1 MLEQVNDSKEPISP
15 EKKREQ
21 DHCVR
26 LLKRIKVFEKQLKDR
41 SEGWKKARQY
51 ANGDPCGDGEEGLVR
66 VNLVGSML
74 EAIQPSIY
82 ARAPEIAVEIDDR
95 LDSSEYPTIGK
106 FARTLE
112 NALNVFL
119 VKDANLKKRGKAVV
133 RGALTSTIAYAKI
146 IYQQDYRD
154 DPVIRNRINDT
165 QDNIER
171 INLLLEETDP
181 DGEECAEHTAKLF
194 ELQQQVAALEK
205 EVEVVAAEGLV
216 ADVLSSDDLIIMD
229 SSVRDVDDFDQSSE
243 IAHKIK
249 MTVGQFKRQF
259 KRKPPQGTVNYVV
272 DGEEDA
278 NQENKDYDN
287 DDKIVVVYEVW
298 SLADLTVYTL
308 CEGAKEYIRDPYQPE
323 SLGAK
328 WYPFFGLQLRR
339 VEGVKYP
346 KSFVEQ
352 LIELQDEYN
361 TRRTNAKEHRQ
372 KNIPV
377 RLVNKA
383 SGITDDE
390 INKINARSIATD
402 VIGVTA
408 DDPQTFA
415 SQLVGLPEIPFNP
428 AMYDTSDILYDMERV
443 GNTQDAAVGAIRKAK
458 TATEAEIAASGQQG
472 RASEAVDVVEDWL
485 TDIATYAAQIL
496 LQKVPV
502 DEIKRRFG
510 PSSQWPTV
518 PMAKKDLFELVNV
531 TIRAGST
538 AKPNK
543 MRERDQWIQLLPE
556 IQKALD
562 TLITAKQQ
570 GNEQLSNTVISL
582 LDETFRRFDE
592 KLDVKNLLGLTDEEG
607 NEIQPENEIPPEVQQ
622 QMQVMQQQL
631 QVLTQENEQ
640 LKADRSIDQQEVNIK
655 QQQADTDSLATMLK
669 ATGENE
675 DVQHTGD

>member
-1 MLEQVNDSKEPISP
+1 MLKQVNDDQGAIGP

-21 DHCVR
+21 DHCQR
-26 LLKRIKVFEKQLKDR
+26 LLKRIKVFEKQLKER
-41 SEGWKKARQY
+41 SSGWKEARQY
-51 ANGDPCGDGEEGLVR
+51 ANGDPCDDGEDGLVR

-74 EAIQPSIY
+74 EAVQPSIY

-95 LDSSEYPTIGK
+95 LDSSQYPTIKK

-119 VKDANLKKRGKAVV
+119 VKDANLKKRGKAIV
-133 RGALTSTIAYAKI
+133 RGTLTTTIAYAKV
-146 IYQQDYRD
+146 IYQVDKRD
-154 DPVIRNRINDT
+154 DPIIRNRINDT

-171 INLLLEETDP
+171 IQLLLEETDP
-181 DGEECAEHTAKLF
+181 DGEQCAEHTAKLF
-194 ELQQQVAALEK
+194 ELQQQVSALEK
-205 EVEVVAAEGLV
+205 QVEIVSAEGLV
-216 ADVLSSDDLIIMD
+216 IDVLNADDLIILD
-229 SSVRDVDDFDQSSE
+229 ASVQDVDDFDQSE
-243 IAHKIK
+243 AQVHKIK

-259 KRKPPQGTVNYVV
+259 KRSPPTGSVSYVL
-272 DGEEDA
+272 DGEEDK
-278 NQENKDYDN
+278 NDNKDYDN
-287 DDKIVVVYEVW
+287 DDKIVIVYEVW
-298 SLADLTVYTL
+298 SLSDLTVYTL
-308 CEGAKEYIRDPYQPE
+308 CEGAKEYIRPPYQPE
-323 SLGAK
+323 ALGKK

-339 VEGVKYP
+339 VQGVKYP

-383 SGITDDE
+383 SGISDSE
-390 INKINARSIATD
+390 ISAINNRSIKTD

-408 DDPQTFA
+408 DDPASFA
-415 SQLVGLPEIPFNP
+415 QQLVGLPEIPFNP

-472 RASEAVDVVEDWL
+472 RVSETVDVVEDWL
-485 TDIATYAAQIL
+485 SEIATYAAQIL
-496 LQKVPV
+496 LQRVPLTV
-502 DEIKRRFG
+502 IQKRFG
-510 PSSQWPTV
+510 TESQWPTV

-556 IQKALD
+556 IQKAID

-570 GNEQLSNTVISL
+570 GNDQLSNTVIAL

-622 QMQVMQQQL
+622 QMQAMQQQL
-631 QVLTQENEQ
+631 QAVTQENEQ
-640 LKADRSIDQQEVNIK
+640 LKADRSIDQQEINIK
-655 QQQADTDSLATMLK
+655 QQQADTDSLATMLQ
-669 ATGENE
+669 ATGGN
-675 DVQHTGD
+675 VNG

>member
-1 MLEQVNDSKEPISP
+1 MLKEDDHKGPISP
-15 EKKREQ
+15 EKKQEQ
-21 DHCVR
+21 DHCQR
-26 LLKRIKVFEKQLKDR
+26 LLKRIKVFDKQLKER
-41 SEGWKKARQY
+41 SKGWKEAREY
-51 ANGDPCGDGEEGLVR
+51 ADGDPCGDGEEGLVR

-106 FARTLE
+106 FAKTLE

-119 VKDANLKKRGKAVV
+119 VKDADLKKRGKSVV
-133 RGALTSTIAYAKI
+133 RGALTSTIAYIKV
-146 IYQQDYRD
+146 IYQKDYRE
-154 DPVIRNRINDT
+154 DPLIRNRINDT

-171 INLLLEETDP
+171 INLLLQETDP
-181 DGEECAEHTAKLF
+181 DGPECAEHTAKLF
-194 ELQQQVAALEK
+194 ELQQQVMALEK
-205 EVEVVAAEGLV
+205 QIEVVAAEGLV
-216 ADVLSSDDLIIMD
+216 ADVLNADDLIIMD
-229 SSVRDVDDFDQSSE
+229 ASVRDVDDFDQASG

-249 MTVGQFKRQF
+249 MTVGEFKRVF
-259 KRKPPQGTVNYVV
+259 KRKPPTGANSYVMEG
-272 DGEEDA
+272 DDDDKD
-278 NQENKDYDN
+278 ENKDYDD
-287 DDKIVVVYEVW
+287 DDKIVIVYEVW

-308 CEGAKEYIRDPYQPE
+308 CEGCKEYIREPYQPE

-339 VEGVKYP
+339 VQGKKYP

-383 SGITDDE
+383 SGITDPE
-390 INKINARSIATD
+390 ISAINNRSIKTD

-408 DDPQTFA
+408 DDPNTFA
-415 SQLVGLPEIPFNP
+415 SQLVGLPEIPFNG

-485 TDIATYAAQIL
+485 TDIAKYSAQIL
-496 LQKVPV
+496 LQEVSA
-502 DEIKRRFG
+502 ETIMRRFG
-510 PSSQWPTV
+510 KSSLWPTV
-518 PMAKKDLFELVNV
+518 PMAKKDLFELVNI

-562 TLITAKQQ
+562 TLISAKQQ
-570 GNEQLSNTVISL
+570 GNEQLSNTVIAL

-607 NEIQPENEIPPEVQQ
+607 NEVQPENEIPPEVQQ
-622 QMQVMQQQL
+622 KMQQMQEQLQALMEENQQL
-631 QVLTQENEQ
+631 KT
-640 LKADRSIDQQEVNIK
+640 DRSIDQQEVDIK
-655 QQQADTDSLATMLK
+655 QQQADTDSLATMLQV
-669 ATGENE
+669 TGEQNNA
-675 DVQHTGD
+675 QRTSYQ

>member
-1 MLEQVNDSKEPISP
+1 MLEQVNDSKGPISP

-41 SEGWKKARQY
+41 AEGWKEARQY
-51 ANGDPCGDGEEGLVR
+51 ANGDPCDDGEEGLVR

-82 ARAPEIAVEIDDR
+82 ARAPEIAVENDDR
-95 LDSSEYPTIGK
+95 LDSSEYPIIGK

-119 VKDANLKKRGKAVV
+119 VKEANLKKRGKAVV
-133 RGALTSTIAYAKI
+133 RGALTSTISYAKI
-146 IYQQDYRD
+146 IYQRDYRD
-154 DPVIRNRINDT
+154 DPLIRNRINDT

-194 ELQQQVAALEK
+194 ELQQQIAALEK
-205 EVEVVAAEGLV
+205 QVEVVAAEGLV

-229 SSVRDVDDFDQSSE
+229 SSVRDVDDFDQASE

-259 KRKPPQGTVNYVV
+259 KRKPPQGTVNYVL

-287 DDKIVVVYEVW
+287 DDKIVIVYEVW

-308 CEGAKEYIRDPYQPE
+308 CEGAKEYIREPYQPE

-383 SGITDDE
+383 SGITDQE
-390 INKINARSIATD
+390 VSAINNRSIKTD

-408 DDPQTFA
+408 DDPSTFA

-485 TDIATYAAQIL
+485 TDIATYSAQIL
-496 LQKVPV
+496 LQQVPV
-502 DEIKRRFG
+502 EEIKRRFG
-510 PSSQWPTV
+510 KESQWPTV

-607 NEIQPENEIPPEVQQ
+607 NEVQPENEIPPEVQQ
-622 QMQVMQQQL
+622 QMQAMQEQMQAL
-631 QVLTQENEQ
+631 IQENEQ

>member
-1 MLEQVNDSKEPISP
+1 MLEQVNDSKGPISP

-41 SEGWKKARQY
+41 AEGWKEARQY
-51 ANGDPCGDGEEGLVR
+51 ANGDPCDDGEEGLVR

-106 FARTLE
+106 FALTLE

-133 RGALTSTIAYAKI
+133 RGALTSTISYAKI
-146 IYQQDYRD
+146 IYQRDYRD
-154 DPVIRNRINDT
+154 DPLIRNRINDT

-194 ELQQQVAALEK
+194 ELQQQIAALEK
-205 EVEVVAAEGLV
+205 QVEVVAAEGLV

-229 SSVRDVDDFDQSSE
+229 SSVRDVDDFDQASE

-259 KRKPPQGTVNYVV
+259 KRKPPQGTVSYVL

-287 DDKIVVVYEVW
+287 DDKIVIVYEVW

-308 CEGAKEYIRDPYQPE
+308 CEGAKEYIREPYQPE

-383 SGITDDE
+383 SGITDQE
-390 INKINARSIATD
+390 VSAINSRSIKTD

-408 DDPQTFA
+408 DDPSTFA

-485 TDIATYAAQIL
+485 TDIATYSAQIL
-496 LQKVPV
+496 LQQVPV
-502 DEIKRRFG
+502 EEIKRRFG
-510 PSSQWPTV
+510 KESQWPTV

-562 TLITAKQQ
+562 TLISAKQN
-570 GNEQLSNTVISL
+570 GNEQLANTVISL

-622 QMQVMQQQL
+622 QMQQMQEQMQAL
-631 QVLTQENEQ
+631 IQENEQ
-640 LKADRSIDQQEVNIK
+640 LKTDRSIDQQEINIK
-655 QQQADTDSLATMLK
+655 QQQADTDSLATMLQV
-669 ATGENE
+669 TGEQEN
-675 DVQHTGD
+675 VQHPGN

>member
-1 MLEQVNDSKEPISP
+1 MLEQVNDSKGPISP

-41 SEGWKKARQY
+41 AEGWKEARQY
-51 ANGDPCGDGEEGLVR
+51 ANGDPCDDGEEGLVR

-95 LDSSEYPTIGK
+95 LDSSEYPIIGK

-133 RGALTSTIAYAKI
+133 RGALTSTISYAKI
-146 IYQQDYRD
+146 IYQRDYRD
-154 DPVIRNRINDT
+154 DPLIRNRINDT

-194 ELQQQVAALEK
+194 ELQQQIAALEK
-205 EVEVVAAEGLV
+205 QVEVVAAEGLV

-229 SSVRDVDDFDQSSE
+229 SSVRDVDDFDQASE

-259 KRKPPQGTVNYVV
+259 KRKPPQGTVNYVL

-287 DDKIVVVYEVW
+287 DDKIVIVYEVW

-308 CEGAKEYIRDPYQPE
+308 CEGAKEYIREPYQPE

-383 SGITDDE
+383 SGITDQE
-390 INKINARSIATD
+390 VSAINSRSIKTD

-408 DDPQTFA
+408 DDPSTFA

-485 TDIATYAAQIL
+485 TDIATYSAQIL
-496 LQKVPV
+496 LQQVPV
-502 DEIKRRFG
+502 EEIKRRFG
-510 PSSQWPTV
+510 KESQWPTV

-562 TLITAKQQ
+562 TLISAKQN
-570 GNEQLSNTVISL
+570 GNEQLANTVISL

-622 QMQVMQQQL
+622 QMQQMQEQMQAL
-631 QVLTQENEQ
+631 IQENEQ